1 MKTELLKRTKKLGIE
16 IIYKVDELP
25 NKSSGWAISKQI
37 IRSATSVGVNYRAAC
52 LAKSKADFINKLKI
66 VEEECDETIFW
77 LEIIEET
84 RLLNLERVSWIKKE
98 AMELFAIFVS
108 SLRTVKINSLTH
120 KENQSSQI
128 VNRQL

>member
-16 IIYKVDELP
+16 IIYLVDELP
-25 NKSSGWAISKQI
+25 NKPSGWAISKQI
-37 IRSATSVGVNYRAAC
+37 NRSATSVGANYRAAC

>member
-37 IRSATSVGVNYRAAC
+37 NRSATSVGANYRAAC